1 MVSCNRVDLIL
12 FDIDGTLLKTGG
24 AGREALDSAF
34 LSCHGWRDATNG
46 VHIAGSID
54 DVIVSDVAAGQG
66 VAWNPADTAALKSSY
81 LVELRSRCLEPGRSR
96 LCPGVRELL
105 SRLHGRAHVALLTGN
120 WSEGA
125 QIKLEASGLAN
136 SFSWGVYSEDATT
149 RNGLVPVA
157 RERARAKGIEFRDI
171 IVIGD
176 TPADVDCARAGG
188 ARVIAVETGF
198 AERGALERKQPDLQV
213 RDLADGLGW
222 ILALIGDE

>member
-1 MVSCNRVDLIL
+1 MDLIL

-34 LSCHGWRDATNG
+34 LARHGWGDATEG

-54 DVIVSDVAAGQG
+54 DVIVADVASRQG
-66 VAWNPADTAALKSSY
+66 VAWREADTALLKASY
-81 LVELRSRCLEPGRSR
+81 LHELRWRCNEPGRAR
-96 LCPGVRELL
+96 QCPGVRELL
-105 SRLHGRAHVALLTGN
+105 TILHGRAHVALLTGN
-120 WSEGA
+120 WREGA
-125 QIKLEASGLAN
+125 AIKLTAAGLGDA
-136 SFSWGVYSEDATT
+136 FPWGVYSEDASS
-149 RNGLVPVA
+149 RNGLVPIA
-157 RERARAKGIEFRDI
+157 RKRAASIGISFRDI
-171 IVIGD
+171 VVIGD

-222 ILALIGDE
+222 ILAMVAGR